1 MNEGF
6 ALGDIA
12 PNAHEKGKALEDL
25 LAYVFEKYPG
35 VKLIE
40 RNAHVA
46 NGSEEIDLIFW
57 NDRLS
62 NGLSFLPNILMFECK
77 NWANPVNS
85 AAVVYFINK
94 IRTRHLEYGFLIAAN
109 GITGDQQ
116 DLNASQQHLHNA
128 LIGDNVKIVVLDR
141 QELCGIRSTQHLT
154 ALVQQKIAQ
163 IILRGA

>member
-12 PNAHEKGKALEDL
+12 PTAYEKGKALEDL

-40 RNAHVA
+40 RNVHVA

-57 NDRLS
+57 NDRLA
-62 NGLSFLPNILMFECK
+62 NGLSFLPNIIMFECK

-94 IRTRHLEYGFLIAAN
+94 IRTRHLEFGFLIAAN
-109 GITGDQQ
+109 GTTGDQQ

-128 LIGDNVKIVVLDR
+128 LIGDNVKILVLDR
-141 QELCGIRSTQHLT
+141 QELCAIRSTQQLT
-154 ALVQQKIAQ
+154 SLVQQKIAQ